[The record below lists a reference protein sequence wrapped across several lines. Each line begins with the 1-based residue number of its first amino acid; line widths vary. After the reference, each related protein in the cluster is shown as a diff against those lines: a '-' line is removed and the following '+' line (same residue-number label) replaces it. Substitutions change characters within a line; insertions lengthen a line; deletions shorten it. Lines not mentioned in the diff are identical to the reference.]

1 MRVSTDGVSTL
12 LHDGGMPSPPSP
24 GQASHVPS
32 AESPGRGSLR
42 RILLLPVWLPAW
54 LYRAVPWIYLG
65 NGATCLAGGLFLPDP
80 GWMLPYA
87 VLIGTGSIHAAV
99 RIARARH
106 RPSAQ
111 RQATPRGAAVPE
123 AVPE

>member
-1 MRVSTDGVSTL
+1 
-12 LHDGGMPSPPSP
+12 MPSPPSP

-32 AESPGRGSLR
+32 VESPVGGSLR
-42 RILLLPVWLPAW
+42 RILLQPVWLPAR

-65 NGATCLAGGLFLPDP
+65 SGATCLAGGLFLPDP
-80 GWMLPYA
+80 GWVLPYA

-99 RIARARH
+99 HIARARH
-106 RPSAQ
+106 RPRPTRPAQPSAELP
-111 RQATPRGAAVPE
+111 AAPRRAAAPE